1 MKPPFSRTTNSGL
14 PESLKGQII
23 VSTQI
28 LNEFSNVLIRHK
40 IDDDKI
46 QYLVGAIIE
55 ECDICPVDLKT
66 VERAWHIRIKY
77 QFSYWD
83 SLIVAS
89 ALGMNCSVLYTEDL
103 QHNQIIEEKLKITN
117 PYQIRN
123 IPLMNIAT
131 LVSVILQKDGFWL
144 LFTQSGIPIFV

>member
-1 MKPPFSRTTNSGL
+1 MKDRPFFTDTNIFVYAKL
-14 PESLKGQII
+14 EHEQNRIKKRYARKLLESLKGQII
-23 VSTQI
+23 VSTQV

-40 IDDDKI
+40 IDDEKI
-46 QYLVGAIIE
+46 QDLVGAIAE

-66 VERAWHIRIKY
+66 VEKAWHIRIKC

-103 QHNQIIEEKLKITN
+103 QHNQIIEEKLKIIN
-117 PYQIRN
+117 PFEG
-123 IPLMNIAT
+123 
-131 LVSVILQKDGFWL
+131 V
-144 LFTQSGIPIFV
+144 